1 MSNEDSAET
10 LAALE
15 AAKAKYAEERAK
27 RLRADGADQW
37 QDFSGEYKDFDRDPY
52 VEPGFTRDALTEE
65 VEVVI
70 VGAGF
75 GGMLAAAQLRQQGI
89 DNFRIIDKAGDF
101 GGTWYWNR
109 YPGAMCDVESY
120 CYLPML
126 EETGYMPTQKYA
138 QAPEIF
144 AYCQLFGRHFGIYDN
159 ALFQTEVSG
168 MEWNE
173 DSQRWVT
180 TTSRGDTITSK
191 FTVIVGGVL
200 HKAKLP
206 AIPGI
211 KNFKGEGFHTSRWDY
226 EYTGGN
232 AYGGMTNLA
241 DKRVGVIGTGATAV
255 QVVPKLAA
263 DCKEL
268 FVFQRTPAAVG
279 VRNQGDTDVEWFK
292 SLKPGWQ
299 IERIRNFTEAVSGKQ
314 PEVNLVGD
322 SWTEMYW
329 TDTKQL
335 GATPEEQLAL
345 EELDFQNMEKIRH
358 RIADI
363 IEDPETAERMQPWY
377 GQYCKRLCFH
387 DDYLPAFN
395 RPNVHLVDTE
405 GRGVDHITENAV
417 VVDGVEYPVDLL
429 IYASGFEVTSDY
441 HHRLGFDPKGR
452 DGVSLSEAWGDGP
465 YTLHGVMS
473 DGFPNMLM
481 ISTLQGGFGTN
492 FVHYLTETSKH
503 VVFIIKMCLDEG
515 ISQIE
520 PTRDAEEGWFMELL
534 SHVMGMA
541 NYNTTCTP
549 GYMNREGEAGDMK
562 AARGLSYMGSVG
574 DYAKHLENW
583 REEGK
588 LTGVEVVRSK

>member
-27 RLRADGADQW
+27 RLRADGASQW

-52 VEPGFTRDALTEE
+52 VEPGFTRDPLTEE

-168 MEWNE
+168 MEWQE
-173 DSQRWVT
+173 DTQRWIT

-241 DKRVGVIGTGATAV
+241 DKRVGVIGTCATAV

-335 GATPEEQLAL
+335 GTTPEEQLAL

-363 IEDPETAERMQPWY
+363 IEDPETAERMKPWY

-452 DGVSLSEAWGDGP
+452 GGVSLSEAWGEGP

-503 VVFIIKMCLDEG
+503 VVYIIKMCLDEG
-515 ISQIE
+515 IAAIE